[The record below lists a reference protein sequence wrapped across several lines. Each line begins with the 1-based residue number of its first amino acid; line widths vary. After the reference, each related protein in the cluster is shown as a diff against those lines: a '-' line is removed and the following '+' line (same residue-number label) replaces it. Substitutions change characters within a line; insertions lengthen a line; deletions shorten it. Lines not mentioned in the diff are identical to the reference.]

1 MPDLITNLGTGLFV
15 AIVTPVITAR
25 LSLKSFVSQRWWER
39 KAEAYSQIMEQ
50 LSYSEHYDNG

>member
-15 AIVTPVITAR
+15 AIVTPVITVR